1 MLNFVNCEDYID
13 EMEIDH
19 NTLCHELELDEH
31 DLRQAFVSS
40 IQDAHEA
47 LFATFHLNGGV
58 EDLLY
63 AAPRIFLRV
72 GASVQELAQLKPF
85 ALSSGEI
92 VQGLLVSAN
101 DVGSASY
108 LMLDAIEAARTGT
121 FDTLLRTPGIIGS
134 HIGRN
139 GGYPTIDAWETS
151 DGAFLIPEAKLVGG
165 SDIPF

>member
-19 NTLCHELELDEH
+19 DAHCHELELDEH
-31 DLRQAFVSS
+31 DLRQSFVSC

-47 LFATFHLNGGV
+47 LFASFYLNGAV

-85 ALSSGEI
+85 ALGSGEI
-92 VQGLLVSAN
+92 VQGLVVSAN

-108 LMLDAIEAARTGT
+108 LMLDVINTAKTGT
-121 FDTLLRTPGIIGS
+121 FDALLRAPGS
-134 HIGRN
+134 VRAYFEEHS
-139 GGYPTIDAWETS
+139 GYPMILDWEMQ
-151 DGAFLIPEAKLVGG
+151 DGMFLM
-165 SDIPF
+165 S